1 MPFIAPLVMNINAKQ
16 MEKEDLQVMEPEK
29 QNRTQ

>member
-1 MPFIAPLVMNINAKQ
+1 MQLTAPWDMNINAKQ